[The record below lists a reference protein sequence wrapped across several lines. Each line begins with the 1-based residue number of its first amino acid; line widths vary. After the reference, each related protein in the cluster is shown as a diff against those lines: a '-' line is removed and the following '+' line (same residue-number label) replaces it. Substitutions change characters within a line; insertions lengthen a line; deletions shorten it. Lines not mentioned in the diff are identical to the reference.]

1 MVQGKNGLDRS
12 DHSASVSSENTS
24 SGEIEVSRLACPPA
38 DSPRTRAHGCCG
50 RCSRATDGGMSV
62 SAVSSTRQPAANAL
76 SVDVEDYFQ
85 VRSFADRI
93 ALSSWDSY
101 ETRFGRNTRELLELF
116 QRYNAKAT
124 FFVLGWNA
132 QKDPDL
138 VKEIARD
145 GHEIASHGW
154 SHTLVY
160 QLTPS
165 QFREEVVRTKF
176 LLEDI
181 SGTPVVGFRAP
192 SYSITTRSLWALE
205 VLAEAGHLYD
215 SSIYPIW
222 RRVYGIASAE
232 RNPHLTKAG
241 SKEIV
246 EFPMSTAR
254 VGKWNVPFG
263 SGAYLRLMP
272 LYLTRVLISRHNRRG
287 LPANV
292 SVHPWE
298 IDPDQPRVR
307 SLVERPNHYLGLGR
321 TRSVLEALLGIFRF
335 DPVRDVL
342 ENLALLLA

>member
-1 MVQGKNGLDRS
+1 
-12 DHSASVSSENTS
+12 
-24 SGEIEVSRLACPPA
+24 
-38 DSPRTRAHGCCG
+38 
-50 RCSRATDGGMSV
+50 MSV
-62 SAVSSTRQPAANAL
+62 SAVSFTRQPAVNAL

-93 ALSSWDSY
+93 AFSSWDSY
-101 ETRFGRNTRELLELF
+101 GTRFGRNTRELLELF

-132 QKDPDL
+132 EKDRDL
-138 VKEIARD
+138 VREIGKA

-154 SHTLVY
+154 NHTLVY
-160 QLTPS
+160 QLSRS
-165 QFREEVVRTKF
+165 QFREEVVRTKS

-192 SYSITTRSLWALE
+192 SYSITKRSLWALE

-222 RRVYGIASAE
+222 RRVYGIPSAE

-254 VGKWNVPFG
+254 IGKWNVPFG

-272 LYLTRVLISRHNRRG
+272 LWITKGLIARQNSRD
-287 LPANV
+287 LPAIV
-292 SVHPWE
+292 SLHPWE
-298 IDPDQPRVR
+298 LDSDQPRVC
-307 SLVERPNHYLGLGR
+307 SVLEHPNHYLGLGR
-321 TRSVLEALLGIFRF
+321 TRSILEALLGVFRF
-335 DPVRDVL
+335 DPVRNVL